1 VKRRDGAEAEACKA
15 TRSVD
20 PWCASFLFIGG
31 EPDAAE
37 RLVLSGGWVRP
48 FEEESM
54 DRTNAEGW
62 TTTRGASSWGRVATV
77 SLWLVAAAIA
87 GCGGDDDGATDA
99 STPMP
104 DGGSPMGDAGMRDDA
119 AMGTDAGTP
128 EDAGETDAGETD
140 AGESDAGGCP
150 VGMAGPDCE
159 ECAPGYV
166 DRFGTGE
173 CVATCEVEDAID
185 CGDHGAC
192 MESPLDGSLLCQC
205 ESGYEGAACDMCEE
219 GFDSV
224 GGECEL
230 PDPPALGLSL
240 WLDADAPDSL
250 TLGASNEVLGWADRR
265 SFVALQAT
273 PTTGIARP
281 TFQPTGRNGRGAVDF
296 DGVDQLALNGYNGLS
311 ATDFEILFAGE
322 PSGAT
327 PIGLIDRARALLLG
341 GALGRRGGRGR
352 RGRGGDRQESPAP
365 RPRAPQGGPRF
376 GVVGKAPPGARRR
389 SGDLELLRTSRRRHP
404 LKPDVIH
411 APPPTRLE
419 PTRRDS
425 RTTRRSPCRGAA
437 CSGCCRSPP
446 CAPRSS
452 GSPKVSA

>member
-1 VKRRDGAEAEACKA
+1 
-15 TRSVD
+15 
-20 PWCASFLFIGG
+20 
-31 EPDAAE
+31 
-37 RLVLSGGWVRP
+37 
-48 FEEESM
+48 M

-62 TTTRGASSWGRVATV
+62 TTARGASSWGRVATV

-87 GCGGDDDGATDA
+87 GCGGDDDGTDA

-265 SFVALQAT
+265 SFVALEAT

-296 DGVDQLALNGYNGLS
+296 DGVDDQLALNGYNGLS

-327 PIGLIDRARALLLG
+327 PIGLIGALSGTSDWAVMVDRHESNDFRFTFRRPPGTTGGQSVVVDRAAPARPMYVAATHQSSAAMDSLAIFASDDPMEAAGVSLLG
-341 GALGRRGGRGR
+341 TSGPIAGNLNLRIGRTQAGRM
-352 RGRGGDRQESPAP
+352 D
-365 RPRAPQGGPRF
+365 
-376 GVVGKAPPGARRR
+376 GKVYEI
-389 SGDLELLRTSRRRHP
+389 L
-404 LKPDVIH
+404 IY
-411 APPPTRLE
+411 
-419 PTRRDS
+419 TRRLSVDERAEVTS
-425 RTTRRSPCRGAA
+425 YLRAKWNLP
-437 CSGCCRSPP
+437 
-446 CAPRSS
+446 
-452 GSPKVSA
+452 